1 MTEEEREALVILWAN
16 KARELIENDTYIELF
31 EHMRTEI
38 ASEILATSM
47 TEKDQRENLY
57 LIYNGMRA
65 FGDRLA
71 GLAKAGL
78 DILSAKDTEGREA
91 FDFEDDDIFS
101 N

>member
-1 MTEEEREALVILWAN
+1 MTEEEREAEIILWGI
-16 KARELIENDTYIELF
+16 KARELIDNDNYIEIF
-31 EHMRTEI
+31 ERIKAEL
-38 ASEILATSM
+38 ADEILATSM